1 VKIDRIRAADEGKIV
16 RELVERKGLHEFVRQ
31 FFNVVEPSTTFI
43 DGWHIGAICEALEA
57 VSRKQIKELVI
68 SVPPGCQKS
77 LTASVFWPSWHWS
90 FDPGHKWIHGSYGDD
105 LLQRDA
111 KRMVAILDSQLYGRA
126 WPEFKLRNAKESL
139 PMGRFYNTHGGF
151 RFSCTPGG
159 QVTGWHGH
167 TCVVDD
173 PLKAQDSKSDVA
185 KKDVSDW
192 NAGTLGLRAADPK
205 WFARVLIMQRLA
217 SDDLAGE
224 LLDQGYEHL
233 CLPMRYVPNAVWDRG
248 CSLGQL
254 DKRETPG
261 ALLWPERID
270 EGAAA
275 DRIKAL
281 KTSQNVQAQEQQ
293 NPTPDT
299 GGIIE
304 RGWLRRWSTDEKSE
318 ERLPPAA
325 RMRWVTSWDLAFD
338 GEKESQSR
346 VAGGLFAAC
355 KVNGLPRFFFVTGF
369 AAHMNYPQSKKKIR
383 QLLQGYEDEKTKK
396 RYAPVPLW
404 SNARKHLIEKK
415 ANGAAMLAEL
425 RNEIRGL
432 KSVSPADS
440 KGDRLV
446 LHSDKFEASEVWF
459 PPAMICSQVA
469 ELEDELVFFPN
480 GDYDDFVDIVTQAL
494 DELDIP
500 MAGFWANLEK
510 LAAQRH
516 GVK

>member
-1 VKIDRIRAADEGKIV
+1 MKVDKIKAADEGAIV
-16 RELVERKGLHEFVRQ
+16 RELVERKGLHEFIRH
-31 FFNVVEPSTTFI
+31 FFSTVEPSTTFI
-43 DGWHIGAICEALEA
+43 DGWHIGAICEVLEA

-77 LTASVFWPSWHWS
+77 LSCSVFWPAWHWT
-90 FDPGHKWIHGSYGDD
+90 FDPGHKWIHGSYGED

-111 KRMVAILDSQLYGRA
+111 KRMVAILDSPLYGKA
-126 WPEFKLRNAKESL
+126 WPSFKLRNARENL
-139 PMGRFYNTHGGF
+139 PLSRFYNTHGGF

-173 PLKAQDSKSDVA
+173 PLKAQDSHSDVA
-185 KKDVSDW
+185 KKEVSEW

-205 WFARVLIMQRLA
+205 HFARVLIMQRLA

-224 LLDQGYEHL
+224 LLEQGYEHL
-233 CLPMRYVPNAVWDRG
+233 CLPMRYVPNASWDMG
-248 CSLGQL
+248 CSLGKL
-254 DKRETPG
+254 DERTEPG

-270 EGAAA
+270 EAAA
-275 DRIKAL
+275 ETRAKAL
-281 KTSQNVQAQEQQ
+281 KTKQSVQAQEQQ

-304 RGWLRRWSTDEKSE
+304 RPWIKRWSSDPKSE
-318 ERLPPAA
+318 ERLPEAA
-325 RMRWVTSWDLAFD
+325 RLRWITSWDLAFD

-355 KVNGLPRFFFVTGF
+355 KVAGQRRTFLVTAF
-369 AAHMNYPQSKKKIR
+369 AKHMNYPQSKR
-383 QLLQGYEDEKTKK
+383 RMRELLMGYEDEKTKK

-425 RNEIRGL
+425 RGEIRGL
-432 KSVSPADS
+432 KAVNPKDS

-446 LHSDKFEASEVWF
+446 LHSDKFENGEVWF
-459 PPAMICSQVA
+459 PPELVCPQVT
-469 ELEDELVFFPN
+469 ELEDELIFFPN

-494 DELDIP
+494 DELDGPLSLI
-500 MAGFWANLEK
+500 WDNLEK
-510 LAAQRH
+510 LAEMR
-516 GVK
+516 GR